1 MTTFIALVLLMIAL
15 QGVFVV
21 VARRGRDRE
30 PAGIRR
36 YRFNHFRPDDASGS
50 VNVVDR
56 DAERMFADLQAV
68 RHRAPHS

>member
-15 QGVFVV
+15 QGVFVA
-21 VARRGRDRE
+21 VARRGRERA
-30 PAGIRR
+30 PAGIPR
-36 YRFNHFRPDDASGS
+36 YRFNRFQPVGASGS

>member
-15 QGVFVV
+15 QGVFVAV
-21 VARRGRDRE
+21 GRRGRS
-30 PAGIRR
+30 GS
-36 YRFNHFRPDDASGS
+36 ASGS
-50 VNVVDR
+50 ANVVDR

>member
-1 MTTFIALVLLMIAL
+1 MTTFIALVLLAIVL
-15 QGVFVV
+15 LGVFVA
-21 VARRGRDRE
+21 VARRD
-30 PAGIRR
+30 P
-36 YRFNHFRPDDASGS
+36 ASGS

>member
-15 QGVFVV
+15 QGVFVAV
-21 VARRGRDRE
+21 TRRGRDGE
-30 PAGIRR
+30 PSGIRG
-36 YRFNHFRPDDASGS
+36 YRFNHFRPDPASGS